1 MALFVSGLAIAPTMI
16 TTMALIE
23 AHVPHAKLTEGMTW
37 ISTGLAVGIAVGSSV
52 TGWVVDTAGAQTGY
66 VVSVSAGVAAAA
78 VAFAGYRRLT
88 RPAQG
93 RCQQSMGTA
102 TAGQSSKER
111 TAWHN
116 WAGNI
121 TATPARTVTP
131 ASVGELQET
140 VRRAAEDGLR
150 VKAVGTGHSFTAAAA
165 TDGVLVRPQALA
177 GIRSIDRAAGTVT
190 VAAGTVL
197 KDLNQALAAAG
208 LSLTNMGDIMEQT
221 VSGATSTGTHGTG
234 RDSASIAAQIRGLEL
249 VTADGRLLTCS
260 EKENPEVFA
269 AARLGIGA
277 LGIVTAIT
285 FAVEPIFFLT
295 AREEPMG
302 FDRVTAEFEEHF
314 AENEH
319 FEFYWFPHTGNCNTK
334 RNNRSQGP
342 AAPPGPVSAWIED
355 ELLSNGLF
363 QAVNSLG
370 RAVPA
375 TIPSI
380 ARVASRALSAR
391 TYTDIPYKVFTSPAG
406 CASWRWSTPSRA
418 GRSSRR
424 CGSCGRWSTARGC
437 GSASPWRCGRPRR
450 TTSRCRRP
458 PGATRR
464 TSRCTCTRTPRTA
477 PTSPRPRPSSPRTA
491 AVRTGARCTRGTPG
505 TSRRPTRVSASSS
518 RCATAWTP
526 TGSSATT
533 TCGASWGTESVRC
546 QGTFCRAAGCEA
558 FGPVVGAGGVGGG
571 DALGVSFDGEAPGV
585 GSVEASGFPEPEGL
599 GPGLGLRPPDEDE
612 GLGDVPGPG
621 VRPPLSSPF
630 FSSAPGSWWGGVGRS
645 WPTLRVPPEKSVP
658 PPSLTEVPA
667 MAS

>member
-1 MALFVSGLAIAPTMI
+1 
-16 TTMALIE
+16 
-23 AHVPHAKLTEGMTW
+23 
-37 ISTGLAVGIAVGSSV
+37 
-52 TGWVVDTAGAQTGY
+52 
-66 VVSVSAGVAAAA
+66 
-78 VAFAGYRRLT
+78 
-88 RPAQG
+88 
-93 RCQQSMGTA
+93 MGTA
-102 TAGQSSKER
+102 TAGQNSTER

-116 WAGNI
+116 WAGNV
-121 TATPARTVTP
+121 TATPVRTVTP
-131 ASVGELQET
+131 ASVGELQEA

-177 GIRSIDRAAGTVT
+177 GIRSVDRAAGTVT
-190 VAAGTVL
+190 VAAGTAL
-197 KDLNQALAAAG
+197 KDLNRALAREG

-269 AARLGIGA
+269 AARVGIGA

-285 FAVEPIFFLT
+285 FAVEPLFFLT

-342 AAPPGPVSAWIED
+342 AAPPGRVSAWVED

-391 TYTDIPYKVFTSPAG
+391 TYTDIPYKVFTSPRRVRFVEMEYALPREQVVG
-406 CASWRWSTPSRA
+406 ALRELRA
-418 GRSSRR
+418 MVDRSGLRISF
-424 CGSCGRWSTARGC
+424 
-437 GSASPWRCGRPRR
+437 PVEV
-450 TTSRCRRP
+450 
-458 PGATRR
+458 
-464 TSRCTCTRTPRTA
+464 RTA
-477 PTSPRPRPSSPRTA
+477 PADDITLSTASGRDTAYIAVHMYKGTPYQAYFTA
-491 AVRTGARCTRGTPG
+491 AERIFTAHGGRPHWGKVHTRDAGYFAEVYPRFGEFTALRDRLDPDRVFG
-505 TSRRPTRVSASSS
+505 NDYLRRV
-518 RCATAWTP
+518 
-526 TGSSATT
+526 
-533 TCGASWGTESVRC
+533 
-546 QGTFCRAAGCEA
+546 
-558 FGPVVGAGGVGGG
+558 
-571 DALGVSFDGEAPGV
+571 
-585 GSVEASGFPEPEGL
+585 
-599 GPGLGLRPPDEDE
+599 
-612 GLGDVPGPG
+612 LGD
-621 VRPPLSSPF
+621 
-630 FSSAPGSWWGGVGRS
+630 
-645 WPTLRVPPEKSVP
+645 
-658 PPSLTEVPA
+658 
-667 MAS
+667 